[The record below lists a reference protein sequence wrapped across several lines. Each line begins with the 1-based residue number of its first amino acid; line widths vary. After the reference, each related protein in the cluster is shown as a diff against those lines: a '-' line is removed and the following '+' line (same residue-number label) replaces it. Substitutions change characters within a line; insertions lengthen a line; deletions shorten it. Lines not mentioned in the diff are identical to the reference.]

1 MTNKKLKNELA
12 LYLRIQKVDTV
23 KTMNSCIYVLDNLDS
38 KKDIAYNDTIKTF
51 NRRVWDNIEY
61 VRRVRERIENNSSIL
76 SRIK

>member
-38 KKDIAYNDTIKTF
+38 KKDIAYNDTIKTLK
-51 NRRVWDNIEY
+51 DSIEEY
-61 VRRVRERIENNSSIL
+61 ETIL
-76 SRIK
+76 NMLDGLEKE